1 MKKCTICKEQLGLDF
16 FGKDKSRGDG
26 LSAKCKKCA
35 KKVTQARKEK
45 DPTKFLKKQKEH
57 QAKYRSGL
65 EGEALVQ
72 YRKKDAERSKEY
84 RKKNPDKIKQW
95 WSENVDKSRHYNAM
109 RRARRIQATPE
120 WLTEDHHQQIKAI
133 YVHAKECEVLTGDK
147 YHVDHIVPL
156 KGENISGLH
165 VPWNLQVLPA
175 DLNIAK
181 SNSYG

>member
-1 MKKCTICKEQLGLDF
+1 MKKCTICKEYLDMVC

-45 DPTKFLKKQKEH
+45 DTSAFLKKQRDH
-57 QAKYRSGL
+57 QARYRSKL
-65 EGEALVQ
+65 EGEALSQ
-72 YRKKDAERSKEY
+72 YRKRDAKYSREY

-95 WSENVDKSRHYNAM
+95 L
-109 RRARRIQATPE
+109 RRTRRIQATPD
-120 WLTEDHHQQIKAI
+120 WLTEEQQQQIRAI
-133 YVHAKECEVLTGDK
+133 YAHARDCEAVTGEK